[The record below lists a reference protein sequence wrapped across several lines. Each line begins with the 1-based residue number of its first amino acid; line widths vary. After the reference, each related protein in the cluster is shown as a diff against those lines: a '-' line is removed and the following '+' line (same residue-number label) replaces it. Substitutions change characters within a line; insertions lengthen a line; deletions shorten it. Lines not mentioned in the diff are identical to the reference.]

1 MDNVGQLSVYRGCAP
16 VVDAEYKV
24 GSGQSPVEA
33 VTAALAAAAGV
44 DVSELPSLYD
54 YVDTDALNA
63 LFERRG
69 RGTDEE
75 TILSFQVD
83 AWNVFIG
90 SYGRIRVCDST
101 QAVDPEPVFES
112 TMHNTAHKR

>member
-16 VVDAEYKV
+16 VVDAEYRV

-33 VTAALAAAAGV
+33 VVAALAAAAGV
-44 DVSELPSLYD
+44 DSIELPALYD
-54 YVDTDALNA
+54 YIDTDALNA

-69 RGTDEE
+69 RGTEEEE

-83 AWNVFIG
+83 TWNVFVG
-90 SYGRIRVCDST
+90 SHGRIRVCDAT
-101 QAVDPEPVFES
+101 QQVAPEPVFEP
-112 TMHNTAHKR
+112 TIA